1 MKYKKL
7 YESIMHG
14 ISHNIKNVIN
24 EYGYDHKQENVKFDF
39 DLSDNDF
46 QQIDKD
52 KIENDILSLSKCH
65 EEYYI
70 KLATYYRS
78 QMASIR
84 KWGANKGFTDDNR
97 LESIIVKNHT
107 EIREFKDIAK
117 RYDMSMKEL
126 ADAILESDF
135 DKTLA
140 SDEKERETNKYIKD
154 VEDANLRIQQKYD
167 DVKDIINKY
176 RNINFDT
183 VSYLDLISYKNELY
197 EYTNNDYNWQKRKNN
212 SYNEFVTQI
221 VNYIDHILSKRDKNA
236 EYINLG
242 YANGWKSDSDEIIFY
257 NKLKRDWPKEY
268 VKASSKETGRCC
280 SETTI
285 KYLNAFD
292 NMHNPEFIITYS
304 VDSSD

>member
-212 SYNEFVTQI
+212 SYNEFVT
-221 VNYIDHILSKRDKNA
+221 
-236 EYINLG
+236 
-242 YANGWKSDSDEIIFY
+242 
-257 NKLKRDWPKEY
+257 
-268 VKASSKETGRCC
+268 
-280 SETTI
+280 
-285 KYLNAFD
+285 
-292 NMHNPEFIITYS
+292 
-304 VDSSD
+304 